1 MHIAR
6 TLTGSTTQDEGQERQ
21 EAKTQD
27 CQEDKRP
34 ETLVKGNGNN
44 MECSRLREK
53 QGVLIANRDGG
64 TVKGRES
71 RKKAADYSVA
81 FFLCLLSAR
90 FRLNSILN
98 KTA

>member
-1 MHIAR
+1 MAR
-6 TLTGSTTQDEGQERQ
+6 TLTESTTQDEGQERQ

-44 MECSRLREK
+44 RGCSRLREK

-64 TVKGRES
+64 
-71 RKKAADYSVA
+71 
-81 FFLCLLSAR
+81 AR
-90 FRLNSILN
+90 
-98 KTA
+98 

>member
-44 MECSRLREK
+44 MECFRLREK
-53 QGVLIANRDGG
+53 QGVLIANRGGG
-64 TVKGRES
+64 TR
-71 RKKAADYSVA
+71 
-81 FFLCLLSAR
+81 
-90 FRLNSILN
+90 
-98 KTA
+98 

>member
-1 MHIAR
+1 MAR

-27 CQEDKRP
+27 CQEAKTQDCQEAKTQDCQEDKRP

-44 MECSRLREK
+44 RGCSRLREK

-64 TVKGRES
+64 
-71 RKKAADYSVA
+71 
-81 FFLCLLSAR
+81 AR
-90 FRLNSILN
+90 
-98 KTA
+98 

>member
-1 MHIAR
+1 MAVDCLFKAKASSSTHRAR
-6 TLTGSTTQDEGQERQ
+6 TLTGTMTQDEGQERQ

-64 TVKGRES
+64 TR
-71 RKKAADYSVA
+71 
-81 FFLCLLSAR
+81 
-90 FRLNSILN
+90 
-98 KTA
+98 

>member
-1 MHIAR
+1 MPRWYLVSLPQKSKVTRIAR

-64 TVKGRES
+64 TR
-71 RKKAADYSVA
+71 
-81 FFLCLLSAR
+81 
-90 FRLNSILN
+90 
-98 KTA
+98 

>member
-34 ETLVKGNGNN
+34 ETLVKGKWKQHGMFQAKGKTGRVDSQQGWWNP
-44 MECSRLREK
+44 LRVVSQEK
-53 QGVLIANRDGG
+53 RRQITL
-64 TVKGRES
+64 S
-71 RKKAADYSVA
+71 P
-81 FFLCLLSAR
+81 FFFACFLLDSA
-90 FRLNSILN
+90 SILY
-98 KTA
+98 

>member
-1 MHIAR
+1 MSLPQKSKVTRIVR

-64 TVKGRES
+64 TR
-71 RKKAADYSVA
+71 
-81 FFLCLLSAR
+81 
-90 FRLNSILN
+90 
-98 KTA
+98 

>member
-1 MHIAR
+1 MKCKSVSNNSPR
-6 TLTGSTTQDEGQERQ
+6 YTQDEGQERQ

-64 TVKGRES
+64 TR
-71 RKKAADYSVA
+71 
-81 FFLCLLSAR
+81 
-90 FRLNSILN
+90 
-98 KTA
+98 

>member
-6 TLTGSTTQDEGQERQ
+6 TLTGSTTQDEDQERQ

-64 TVKGRES
+64 TR
-71 RKKAADYSVA
+71 
-81 FFLCLLSAR
+81 
-90 FRLNSILN
+90 
-98 KTA
+98 

>member
-1 MHIAR
+1 
-6 TLTGSTTQDEGQERQ
+6 TGSTTQDEGQERQ

-64 TVKGRES
+64 TR
-71 RKKAADYSVA
+71 
-81 FFLCLLSAR
+81 
-90 FRLNSILN
+90 
-98 KTA
+98 

>member
-1 MHIAR
+1 MSLPQKSKVMHIAR

-44 MECSRLREK
+44 MEC
-53 QGVLIANRDGG
+53 
-64 TVKGRES
+64 
-71 RKKAADYSVA
+71 
-81 FFLCLLSAR
+81 
-90 FRLNSILN
+90 
-98 KTA
+98 

>member
-64 TVKGRES
+64 TRKGS
-71 RKKAADYSVA
+71 
-81 FFLCLLSAR
+81 
-90 FRLNSILN
+90 
-98 KTA
+98 

>member
-1 MHIAR
+1 MSLPQKSKVMHIAR

-34 ETLVKGNGNN
+34 ETLVKGKGNGNN

-53 QGVLIANRDGG
+53 QGMLIANRDGG
-64 TVKGRES
+64 TR
-71 RKKAADYSVA
+71 
-81 FFLCLLSAR
+81 
-90 FRLNSILN
+90 
-98 KTA
+98 

>member
-1 MHIAR
+1 MSLPQKSKVTRIAR

-21 EAKTQD
+21 EAETQD

-64 TVKGRES
+64 TR
-71 RKKAADYSVA
+71 
-81 FFLCLLSAR
+81 
-90 FRLNSILN
+90 
-98 KTA
+98 

>member
-1 MHIAR
+1 MAR
-6 TLTGSTTQDEGQERQ
+6 TLTGSTTQYEGQERQ

-44 MECSRLREK
+44 RGCSRLREK

-64 TVKGRES
+64 
-71 RKKAADYSVA
+71 
-81 FFLCLLSAR
+81 AR
-90 FRLNSILN
+90 
-98 KTA
+98 

>member
-1 MHIAR
+1 MSLPQKSKVMHIAR
-6 TLTGSTTQDEGQERQ
+6 TLTGSTGQERQ

-64 TVKGRES
+64 TR
-71 RKKAADYSVA
+71 
-81 FFLCLLSAR
+81 
-90 FRLNSILN
+90 
-98 KTA
+98 

>member
-53 QGVLIANRDGG
+53 QGV
-64 TVKGRES
+64 
-71 RKKAADYSVA
+71 
-81 FFLCLLSAR
+81 
-90 FRLNSILN
+90 
-98 KTA
+98 

>member
-6 TLTGSTTQDEGQERQ
+6 TLTGSTSQDEGQERQ

-64 TVKGRES
+64 TR
-71 RKKAADYSVA
+71 
-81 FFLCLLSAR
+81 
-90 FRLNSILN
+90 
-98 KTA
+98 

>member
-34 ETLVKGNGNN
+34 ETLVKE
-44 MECSRLREK
+44 METTWNVPC
-53 QGVLIANRDGG
+53 
-64 TVKGRES
+64 
-71 RKKAADYSVA
+71 
-81 FFLCLLSAR
+81 
-90 FRLNSILN
+90 
-98 KTA
+98 

>member
-1 MHIAR
+1 MRLPQKSKVMHIAR

-64 TVKGRES
+64 TR
-71 RKKAADYSVA
+71 
-81 FFLCLLSAR
+81 
-90 FRLNSILN
+90 
-98 KTA
+98 

>member
-1 MHIAR
+1 MAR

-21 EAKTQD
+21 KAKTQD

-44 MECSRLREK
+44 RGCSRLREK

-64 TVKGRES
+64 
-71 RKKAADYSVA
+71 
-81 FFLCLLSAR
+81 AR
-90 FRLNSILN
+90 
-98 KTA
+98 

>member
-1 MHIAR
+1 MAR
-6 TLTGSTTQDEGQERQ
+6 TLTGSTTQNEGQERQ

-44 MECSRLREK
+44 RGCSRLREK

-64 TVKGRES
+64 
-71 RKKAADYSVA
+71 
-81 FFLCLLSAR
+81 AR
-90 FRLNSILN
+90 
-98 KTA
+98 

>member
-34 ETLVKGNGNN
+34 ETLVKGKE
-44 MECSRLREK
+44 METTWNVP
-53 QGVLIANRDGG
+53 G
-64 TVKGRES
+64 
-71 RKKAADYSVA
+71 
-81 FFLCLLSAR
+81 
-90 FRLNSILN
+90 
-98 KTA
+98 

>member
-64 TVKGRES
+64 TRYGS
-71 RKKAADYSVA
+71 
-81 FFLCLLSAR
+81 
-90 FRLNSILN
+90 
-98 KTA
+98 

>member
-1 MHIAR
+1 MSLPQKSKVMHIAR

-53 QGVLIANRDGG
+53 QGVLTANRDGG
-64 TVKGRES
+64 TR
-71 RKKAADYSVA
+71 
-81 FFLCLLSAR
+81 
-90 FRLNSILN
+90 
-98 KTA
+98 

>member
-44 MECSRLREK
+44 MECP
-53 QGVLIANRDGG
+53 G
-64 TVKGRES
+64 
-71 RKKAADYSVA
+71 
-81 FFLCLLSAR
+81 
-90 FRLNSILN
+90 
-98 KTA
+98 

>member
-1 MHIAR
+1 MAR

-44 MECSRLREK
+44 RGCSRLREK

-64 TVKGRES
+64 
-71 RKKAADYSVA
+71 
-81 FFLCLLSAR
+81 AR
-90 FRLNSILN
+90 
-98 KTA
+98 